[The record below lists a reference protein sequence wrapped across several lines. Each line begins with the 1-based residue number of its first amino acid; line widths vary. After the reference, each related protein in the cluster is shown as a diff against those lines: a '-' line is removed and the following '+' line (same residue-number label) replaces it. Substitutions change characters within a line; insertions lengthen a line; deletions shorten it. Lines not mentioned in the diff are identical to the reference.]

1 MELEDYLRIFR
12 AHWLVITFI
21 TLLAAAASFAW
32 TETQPKVYTS
42 SGSAI
47 VTTGGS
53 TSLGDAL
60 VGDNYAKSRVLSY
73 VDIAESRKVAAIA
86 AEEMGYEGNA
96 DSLVSRVSVTN
107 PTDTATLSVTATGS
121 SPEEAQ
127 ELAEAWIT
135 GMAQVVEEIETVDG
149 SETVVSLETLDSASL
164 PGSPSSPNTKLNLA
178 LGLLVGLA
186 LGVAYAL
193 VRATLDK
200 RLKVPRDVEREFD
213 LAVVGAIPLDTAFS
227 KQGWNVE
234 DLGQVTAEAV
244 RELRTNLAFM
254 DVDNPPRVVVVTSS
268 LPGDGKS
275 TTAILLAQAVAETG
289 RNVVLIDADLRRPTV
304 ATRLGLVEGAGLTQV
319 LVGEVTASD
328 VLQVSGHSGHLWIMA
343 AGTIPPNPSELLG
356 SEAMHSLLYSFPE
369 DALVL
374 IDTPPLIPVTDAAI
388 LTARTDGALVVARS
402 GKTTTDILD
411 RSLGN
416 LDRVK
421 GRALGVILDGVNRK
435 GPEAKLYGY
444 GHEYTS
450 RASKAP
456 QSAPSAPTPAEATDK
471 KGAK

>member
-1 MELEDYLRIFR
+1 MELEDYLRILR
-12 AHWLVITFI
+12 AHWLVILII
-21 TLLAAAASFAW
+21 TAFAGAAAFAW

-96 DSLVSRVSVTN
+96 DSLVGRVSVSN

-121 SPEEAQ
+121 TPEDAQ
-127 ELAEAWIT
+127 ALAEAWIT
-135 GMAQVVEEIETVDG
+135 GMAQVVEDIETVDG

-164 PGSPSSPNTKLNLA
+164 PSSPSSPNLKLNLA

-200 RLKVPRDVEREFD
+200 RLRVPRDVEREFD
-213 LAVVGAIPLDTAFS
+213 IAVVGAIPLDTAFS
-227 KQGWNVE
+227 KAGWTTS
-234 DLGQVTAEAV
+234 DLGQATSEAV

-275 TTAILLAQAVAETG
+275 TTAILLAQAVAESG
-289 RNVVLIDADLRRPTV
+289 RNVVLIDADLRRPTI
-304 ATRLGLVEGAGLTQV
+304 AKRLGLVEGAGLTQV
-319 LVGEVTASD
+319 LVGQASASD
-328 VLQVSGHSGHLWIMA
+328 MLQASGTSGHLWIMA

-369 DALVL
+369 DALIL
-374 IDTPPLIPVTDAAI
+374 IDSPPLIPVTDAAI

-402 GKTTTDILD
+402 GKTTTDLLD
-411 RSLGN
+411 RALGN

-421 GRALGVILDGVNRK
+421 GRALGVILDGVSRK

-444 GHEYTS
+444 GYTYS
-450 RASKAP
+450 SKKNNETQARHASKG
-456 QSAPSAPTPAEATDK
+456 TD
-471 KGAK
+471 